1 MSSRPSGYKGFW
13 NSKLSA
19 QENRIIN
26 DRIKQSWKNGRESGR
41 KAAFASLYSRGILKS
56 SR

>member
-41 KAAFASLYSRGILKS
+41 KAAFASLYIRGILKS
-56 SR
+56 AR